1 MALSTSN
8 LTPLQLKSLSRSR
21 KVEAL
26 RDLRSRP
33 SRNPNAV
40 VLLAAEALAGG
51 SLGDETYT
59 IHEQYF
65 IACLEL
71 GNIEQA
77 GKSLVLLVKQ
87 FGNSS
92 IRIQK
97 LHGLRAESAGD
108 IAKARSIY
116 ESILK
121 DSPADAFVVKRF
133 SAMCKAEGRY
143 QDAVEALETTQWYVD
158 EDKNRHRFLAMHNTD
173 ESTYRELL
181 NLHYLMGKWERCVF
195 YAEEVILMSPHA
207 FLNHVRH
214 AEVCYAAKMYERS
227 ASAYAHALTL
237 NDAANNARAAFGL
250 WTVAKEIL
258 AKAKSSGSKNSSDGT
273 AVSLEDAQQLRQ
285 WAVQR
290 LKALYHGKTTS
301 GALELMLQREN

>member
-1 MALSTSN
+1 
-8 LTPLQLKSLSRSR
+8 
-21 KVEAL
+21 
-26 RDLRSRP
+26 
-33 SRNPNAV
+33 
-40 VLLAAEALAGG
+40 
-51 SLGDETYT
+51 
-59 IHEQYF
+59 
-65 IACLEL
+65 
-71 GNIEQA
+71 
-77 GKSLVLLVKQ
+77 
-87 FGNSS
+87 
-92 IRIQK
+92 
-97 LHGLRAESAGD
+97 ESAGD
-108 IAKARSIY
+108 VAKARSIY

-290 LKALYHGKTTS
+290 LKALYHGKTMS